1 MKPKLSAYLKQIQTG
16 ELKNKKIRVINEL
29 HQSPQTI
36 EYFRTK
42 LGMAHQ
48 SVTATLSNL
57 CDEGVVR
64 MSSSADQK
72 YSLFILVSSDEEQEF
87 LIKQRSDEKKELYIS
102 RGLKDGF
109 IGYDADNKL
118 VIL

>member
-1 MKPKLSAYLKQIQTG
+1 MKPKLSAYLKQVQSG
-16 ELKNKKIRVINEL
+16 ELKTKKLRVINEL
-29 HQSPQTI
+29 RQSPQTI

-64 MSSSADQK
+64 MSSSSDDK
-72 YSLFILVSSDEEQEF
+72 FSLFSLVDSDEAQEF
-87 LIKQRSDEKKELYIS
+87 LANQRRAEKRELFIA